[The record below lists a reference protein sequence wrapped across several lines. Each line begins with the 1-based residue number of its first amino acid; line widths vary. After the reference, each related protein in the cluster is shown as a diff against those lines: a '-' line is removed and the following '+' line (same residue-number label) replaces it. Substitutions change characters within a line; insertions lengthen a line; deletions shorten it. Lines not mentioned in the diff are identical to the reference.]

1 MERKLQNEQNEQRK
15 FLDGLREVSKQIAK
29 LEDDDLAVIEKI
41 ANLESFDDLNKLR
54 SDVEVIIWSKRFCL
68 GLF

>member
-1 MERKLQNEQNEQRK
+1 MERKLQNEQHEQRK

-54 SDVEVIIWSKRFCL
+54 SDVEVII
-68 GLF
+68 